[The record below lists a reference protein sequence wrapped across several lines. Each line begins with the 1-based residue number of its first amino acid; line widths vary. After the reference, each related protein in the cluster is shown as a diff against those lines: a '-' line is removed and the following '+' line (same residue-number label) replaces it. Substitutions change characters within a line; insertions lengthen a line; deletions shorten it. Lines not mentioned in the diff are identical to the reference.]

1 MALRGSLPSTLNS
14 RINTGPDINITK
26 RTGLNLAK
34 GISGGHVPQREFTDS
49 TAHDIEEN
57 RIMLNECDT
66 EHTAQIQ
73 TCIGKDTVCYG
84 SHDSFTRNTA
94 FDLGIPDF
102 GCGRG
107 LQYQVDARHSQ
118 YIRDVGDAR
127 CDLEYFLRT
136 RQIVLFFPNCEAEN
150 FQPHLHIRT
159 KKDNSS
165 FSTRRVSI
173 IFNVEDVK
181 FQGNLYNPTPENGA
195 RTGFP
200 FFKATSNKGEQHNVF
215 ALKIRASKSNAEVTK
230 DVLNYTSVLNFVKD
244 VFDSIKKPQLAY
256 VSTVRNDKE
265 VMPPKTLAFSGMS
278 LTYGYMSPKNGDTA
292 ITANLFSARTD
303 RNGPFRAHGGDDA
316 FWLYNCELEMFDKQT
331 HCRHER
337 PVLTPHLLNYIVT
350 NIALSGASIRIPG
363 YNPPDADQCMRPDPL
378 AEAPGSGNKQ
388 YPSFV
393 LASAPHS
400 HSLCG
405 FSTTTSLCDL
415 QRRIGKVISGGPP
428 SSQID
433 WINGAGSEL

>member
-66 EHTAQIQ
+66 DHTAQIQ

-84 SHDSFTRNTA
+84 SHDGFTRNTT
-94 FDLGIPDF
+94 FDLGITDF
-102 GCGRG
+102 GCGAPG
-107 LQYQVDARHSQ
+107 LYHVDARHSQ

-150 FQPHLHIRT
+150 FQPHLHIRN
-159 KKDNSS
+159 KKDGSAL
-165 FSTRRVSI
+165 STRRVSI
-173 IFNVEDVK
+173 IFNVDQGKFEDHS
-181 FQGNLYNPTPENGA
+181 YDTTPATGT
-195 RTGFP
+195 RSGFP
-200 FFKATSNKGEQHNVF
+200 FFKGNNNRSETHNVF
-215 ALKIRASKSNAEVTK
+215 ALKIRASKSAQAVTK
-230 DVLNYTSVLNFVKD
+230 DDLNYTSVLNFVKD
-244 VFDSIKKPQLAY
+244 VFESIKKPQLAY
-256 VSTVRNDKE
+256 VSQVHNDAAT
-265 VMPPKTLAFSGMS
+265 MPPKALAFSGMS

-337 PVLTPHLLNYIVT
+337 PVLTPHLLDYIVK
-350 NIALSGASIRIPG
+350 NIDPNGGRIQITAYTSPE
-363 YNPPDADQCMRPDPL
+363 PDQCMRPDPL